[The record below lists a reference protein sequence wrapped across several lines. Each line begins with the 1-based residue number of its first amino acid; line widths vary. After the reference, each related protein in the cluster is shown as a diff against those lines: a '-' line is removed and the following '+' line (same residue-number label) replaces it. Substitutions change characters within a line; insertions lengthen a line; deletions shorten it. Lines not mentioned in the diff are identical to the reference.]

1 MSMFR
6 SLFGKGKK
14 RDNRS
19 DSEKETIQEAR
30 PGDVVVVSGFAPA
43 MEDAYFVIE
52 KRSRYESTVGTW
64 YEFVAADG
72 EWQVGIE
79 WSDFDGLYI
88 AITEQGNPTGLAA
101 LNVTDED
108 MAHLDAEH
116 SIDNYVTYEGTEY
129 FYRNSYEATYFA
141 DETGS
146 GDKFWL
152 WEFSTTDGGNNL
164 SVVKAEDTPFEV
176 YFSQVIDPTS
186 VNVYRQ

>member
-19 DSEKETIQEAR
+19 DSEETIQSAR
-30 PGDVVVVSGFAPA
+30 AGDVVVVSGFAPA
-43 MEDAYFVIE
+43 LEDAYFVIE
-52 KRSRYESTVGTW
+52 KRSRYQSPVGQW
-64 YEFVAADG
+64 YELVAADG

-88 AITEQGNPTGLAA
+88 AITEQGNPVGLAA
-101 LNVTDED
+101 LNLSDED
-108 MAHLDAEH
+108 MANLDAEH
-116 SIDNYVTYEGTEY
+116 SIDNFVTYEETEY

-146 GDKFWL
+146 GDKFYL
-152 WEFSTTDGGNNL
+152 WEFSTNDGTKNL

-176 YFSQVIDPTS
+176 YFSQVIDPKS
-186 VNVYRQ
+186 VSVYRQ